1 MNSSSK
7 WILVG
12 SILTIVL
19 ILSVLSAGILFSLME
34 DRTYCPP
41 IPSTDYSESF
51 VSFADAS
58 LFPYNGQPSS
68 ISPNRTVQDCIDI
81 CVNYDPKTPCLGF
94 YRENELAP
102 IATQKTCYFYSGNN
116 TATTLGSDV
125 NFSAYFATPNRLTV
139 GAQVF
144 NTRSDVYL
152 KKTTDRQVFR
162 SKFDQLR
169 YVS

>member
-58 LFPYNGQPSS
+58 LFPYNGQPSKS
-68 ISPNRTVQDCIDI
+68 ALNKTVQECIDT
-81 CVNYDPKTPCLGF
+81 CTADHTCLGF

-116 TATTLGSDV
+116 TVTTLGSDV

-169 YVS
+169 YVA